1 MKYLIGTLFLLAVLA
16 PICLHAHEGKDHNKV
31 KAVKQDT
38 LTIVGTDTIAINGKA
53 INKSVLKQGP
63 VDKKEPEF
71 VLSLNEEL
79 SSHLH
84 NKIVH
89 FPIAIGVLAFFF
101 SLLHIKRKSYETTV
115 FILVILGLI
124 FSLLAFITGINQL
137 EPFVGTGKYWVVVLH
152 RYFGISILITYFLW
166 LFFLLIEKIKRYAW
180 IIGLVVFIL
189 ILVTGF
195 LGGVIAH

>member
-1 MKYLIGTLFLLAVLA
+1 MKILFTFALFSMFFTTVVL
-16 PICLHAHEGKDHNKV
+16 PHGGKDHK
-31 KAVKQDT
+31 KEKTVKQDT
-38 LTIVGTDTIAINGKA
+38 LTIVGRDTIAVNGKA
-53 INKSVLKQGP
+53 INKSVLKQKP

-71 VLSLNEEL
+71 VLSLNEEM

-101 SLLHIKRKSYETTV
+101 SLLHLKRKNYDTTV
-115 FILVILGLI
+115 FILVVLGLI
-124 FSLLAFITGINQL
+124 FSLVAFFTGINQV
-137 EPFVGTGKYWVVVLH
+137 EPFVGTGKYWVVDLH
-152 RYFGISILITYFLW
+152 RYFGISILITYFIW
-166 LFFLLIEKIKRYAW
+166 LFFLLVEKTKRYAW